1 MKYDIL
7 VIEDDEPLS
16 WLLER
21 ILRDKFN
28 VTIANDGLLAM
39 AWLSSGNIPHL
50 ILCDLDLPN
59 IDGLSFLKNLNK
71 SGAFKEI
78 PVIMVTGSINPKA
91 KEECLAAGAR
101 GYLEKPFD
109 PPQLIDIINKIVQ
122 AKSTLV
128 KNL

>member
-1 MKYDIL
+1 MRYDIL
-7 VIEDDEPLS
+7 VIEDDEPLG

-21 ILRDKFN
+21 ILKERFN
-28 VTIANDGLLAM
+28 VTIATDGLLAM
-39 AWLSSGNIPHL
+39 AWLSNGNLPNV

-59 IDGLSFLKNLNK
+59 IDGLSFLKTLNK

-91 KEECLAAGAR
+91 KVDCLAAGAK

-109 PPQLIDIINKIVQ
+109 PPQLIEAINKVL
-122 AKSTLV
+122 KVKETLA
-128 KNL
+128 

>member
-21 ILRDKFN
+21 ILKEKFN
-28 VTIANDGLLAM
+28 VTIANDGLWAM
-39 AWLSSGNIPHL
+39 TWLSSGNIPAL

-59 IDGLSFLKNLNK
+59 IDGLSFVKNLNK
-71 SGAFKEI
+71 SGAYKEI

-91 KEECLAAGAR
+91 KEECLRAGAS

-109 PPQLIDIINKIVQ
+109 PPQLIDVINRVLKERE
-122 AKSTLV
+122 TLV
-128 KNL
+128 

>member
-28 VTIANDGLLAM
+28 VTIASDGLLAM
-39 AWLSSGNIPHL
+39 AWLSSGNLPGL

-59 IDGLSFLKNLNK
+59 IDGLSFLKTLNR
-71 SGAFKEI
+71 SGAYRSI

-91 KEECLAAGAR
+91 KEECLAAGAK

-109 PPQLIDIINKIVQ
+109 PPQLIEVINKILK
-122 AKSTLV
+122 AKETLV
-128 KNL
+128 